1 MLIFFSFKNEKQ
13 ILITRNISVYIYIY
27 IYIHYLKD
35 TVDKQLIKI
44 SFIS

>member
-13 ILITRNISVYIYIY
+13 ILITRNISVYIYS
-27 IYIHYLKD
+27 HYLKD